1 MKTPTRDLCGRQ
13 TPPLALGSFAAET
26 RRQTNGRASY
36 RGAARFNL
44 RLRTGARPVLIC
56 ASARGAAR
64 FYLRLR
70 TGARPVLFFAAHAC
84 LLRRFFISLSGTR
97 QVSSNFFTPVGCGG
111 LLFHY
116 PARGKFFKLFYA
128 CLLRRTIKVQAPLT
142 SYSPTAEMQKQSPA
156 AKGSSPR
163 FHLKCPPP
171 VRTRSTSSPSVN
183 SL

>member
-1 MKTPTRDLCGRQ
+1 MICAADRR
-13 TPPLALGSFAAET
+13 PLALGSFAAAT
-26 RRQTNGRASY
+26 RKQTNGPRLLQRRGLFLFAPPHG
-36 RGAARFNL
+36 GAACFNL
-44 RLRTGARPVLIC
+44 RLLQRRGPFYFLPLTPVGCGGFLFNYP
-56 ASARGAAR
+56 ARGK
-64 FYLRLR
+64 
-70 TGARPVLFFAAHAC
+70 FFKP
-84 LLRRFFISLSGTR
+84 
-97 QVSSNFFTPVGCGG
+97 NFFTPVCCGG

-128 CLLRRTIKVQAPLT
+128 CLLRRTIKEQAPLT

-171 VRTRSTSSPSVN
+171 ARTRSTSSPSVN

>member
-1 MKTPTRDLCGRQ
+1 MHDGGAFGIGRKSRRM
-13 TPPLALGSFAAET
+13 TCAAD
-26 RRQTNGRASY
+26 RLQRP
-36 RGAARFNL
+36 RF
-44 RLRTGARPVLIC
+44 G
-56 ASARGAAR
+56 
-64 FYLRLR
+64 
-70 TGARPVLFFAAHAC
+70 
-84 LLRRFFISLSGTR
+84 LLRRGNEKTDKRPRLLQRRGPFYFLPLTPVGCGGFFNIR
-97 QVSSNFFTPVGCGG
+97 HAANFSNFFTPVCCGG

-171 VRTRSTSSPSVN
+171 ARTRSTSSPSVN

>member
-1 MKTPTRDLCGRQ
+1 MRQ
-13 TPPLALGSFAAET
+13 TDAPSLWAASPRKRED
-26 RRQTNGRASY
+26 RQT
-36 RGAARFNL
+36 AAPP
-44 RLRTGARPVLIC
+44 TEARPVLIC
-56 ASARGAAR
+56 ASYRGAAC
-64 FYLRLR
+64 FNLRLLQR
-70 TGARPVLFFAAHAC
+70 RGPFYFLPLTPVCCGGFFNIRHAAN
-84 LLRRFFISLSGTR
+84 F
-97 QVSSNFFTPVGCGG
+97 SNFFTPVCCGG

>member
-1 MKTPTRDLCGRQ
+1 MICAADRR
-13 TPPLALGSFAAET
+13 PLALGSLAAET
-26 RRQTNGRASY
+26 RRQTNGRASC

-44 RLRTGARPVLIC
+44 RLRTGARPVL
-56 ASARGAAR
+56 
-64 FYLRLR
+64 
-70 TGARPVLFFAAHAC
+70 FFAAHAC
-84 LLRRFFISLSGTR
+84 WLRRFFISLSGTR
-97 QVSSNFFTPVGCGG
+97 QVSSNFFTPVCCGG

-142 SYSPTAEMQKQSPA
+142 SYSPTAEMQKQSLA

-171 VRTRSTSSPSVN
+171 ARTRSTSSPSVN

>member
-1 MKTPTRDLCGRQ
+1 MRQ
-13 TPPLALGSFAAET
+13 TDAPSLWAASPRKRED
-26 RRQTNGRASY
+26 RQT
-36 RGAARFNL
+36 AAPP
-44 RLRTGARPVLIC
+44 TEARPVLIC
-56 ASARGAAR
+56 ASARGA
-64 FYLRLR
+64 
-70 TGARPVLFFAAHAC
+70 RPVLICASYRGAARFIFCRSRLLAAAVFYFTIRHAAN
-84 LLRRFFISLSGTR
+84 F
-97 QVSSNFFTPVGCGG
+97 SNFFTPVCCGG

-128 CLLRRTIKVQAPLT
+128 CLLRRTIKEQAPLT

-171 VRTRSTSSPSVN
+171 VRTSSTSSPSVN

>member
-13 TPPLALGSFAAET
+13 TPLALGSFAAET

-44 RLRTGARPVLIC
+44 RLRTGAQPVLIC
-56 ASARGAAR
+56 ASYRGAAR
-64 FYLRLR
+64 FIFCRSRL
-70 TGARPVLFFAAHAC
+70 LAAAVFYFTIRHAAN
-84 LLRRFFISLSGTR
+84 F
-97 QVSSNFFTPVGCGG
+97 SNFFTPVCCGG

-171 VRTRSTSSPSVN
+171 ARTRSTSSPSVN

>member
-1 MKTPTRDLCGRQ
+1 MKIQTHDLCGRQ
-13 TPPLALGSFAAET
+13 TPPRFGQLRRSNEKTDKRAAPPTE
-26 RRQTNGRASY
+26 
-36 RGAARFNL
+36 
-44 RLRTGARPVLIC
+44 ARPVLIC
-56 ASARGAAR
+56 ASARGA
-64 FYLRLR
+64 
-70 TGARPVLFFAAHAC
+70 RPVLICASYRGAARFIFCRSRLLAAAVFYFTIRHAAN
-84 LLRRFFISLSGTR
+84 F
-97 QVSSNFFTPVGCGG
+97 SNFFTPVCCGG

>member
-1 MKTPTRDLCGRQ
+1 MHDGGAFGIGRK
-13 TPPLALGSFAAET
+13 PRRVICAADRRPLALGCFAAET

-44 RLRTGARPVLIC
+44 RLRTGRARQIFSSGFSPRAAADIPSPAKTRAAC
-56 ASARGAAR
+56 SRQNASAAYAR
-64 FYLRLR
+64 
-70 TGARPVLFFAAHAC
+70 
-84 LLRRFFISLSGTR
+84 S
-97 QVSSNFFTPVGCGG
+97 
-111 LLFHY
+111 
-116 PARGKFFKLFYA
+116 
-128 CLLRRTIKVQAPLT
+128 LRRTIKVQAPLT

-171 VRTRSTSSPSVN
+171 ARTRSTSSPSVN

>member
-1 MKTPTRDLCGRQ
+1 MHDGGAFGIGRKSRRMTCAADRRPPRFGQLRRSNEKTDKRAAPPTEARLVLTC
-13 TPPLALGSFAAET
+13 
-26 RRQTNGRASY
+26 AS
-36 RGAARFNL
+36 AR
-44 RLRTGARPVLIC
+44 GARPVLIC
-56 ASARGAAR
+56 ASYRGAAR
-64 FYLRLR
+64 FCFLPL
-70 TGARPVLFFAAHAC
+70 
-84 LLRRFFISLSGTR
+84 
-97 QVSSNFFTPVGCGG
+97 TPVCCGG

-171 VRTRSTSSPSVN
+171 ARTRSTSSPSVN

>member
-1 MKTPTRDLCGRQ
+1 MTCAADRR
-13 TPPLALGSFAAET
+13 PLSLGCFAAET

-44 RLRTGARPVLIC
+44 RLRTG
-56 ASARGAAR
+56 GAAC
-64 FYLRLR
+64 FNLRLLQR
-70 TGARPVLFFAAHAC
+70 RGLYYFLPLTPVGCGGFFNIRHAAN
-84 LLRRFFISLSGTR
+84 F
-97 QVSSNFFTPVGCGG
+97 SNFFTPVCCGG

-171 VRTRSTSSPSVN
+171 ARTRSTSSPSVN

>member
-1 MKTPTRDLCGRQ
+1 MRQ
-13 TPPLALGSFAAET
+13 TDAPLALGSFAAET

-36 RGAARFNL
+36 RGAARFHL
-44 RLRTGARPVLIC
+44 RLRTEGSFQIC
-56 ASARGAAR
+56 ASARGA
-64 FYLRLR
+64 
-70 TGARPVLFFAAHAC
+70 RPILFFAAHAC
-84 LLRRFFISLSGTR
+84 LLRR
-97 QVSSNFFTPVGCGG
+97 
-111 LLFHY
+111 LFQY
-116 PARGKFFKLFYA
+116 PARGKFLQTFLRLLAAAVFYFTIRHAASFFKLFYA

-171 VRTRSTSSPSVN
+171 ARTSSTSSPSVN

>member
-1 MKTPTRDLCGRQ
+1 MICAADRRPPSLWATSPRKREDRQ
-13 TPPLALGSFAAET
+13 TAAPPTE
-26 RRQTNGRASY
+26 
-36 RGAARFNL
+36 ARSVF
-44 RLRTGARPVLIC
+44 IC
-56 ASARGAAR
+56 ASARGRGSFYFAPPHGGAAR
-64 FYLRLR
+64 FIFCRSRL
-70 TGARPVLFFAAHAC
+70 FAAATFCFTIRHAAN
-84 LLRRFFISLSGTR
+84 F
-97 QVSSNFFTPVGCGG
+97 SNFFTPVCCGG

-128 CLLRRTIKVQAPLT
+128 CLLRRTIKEQAPLT